1 MNEIQIPVFDWS
13 GSGAE
18 RRYVQIGTVS
28 HADDEQRV
36 QASRYIG
43 AAGRGISLPPAFT
56 LKVSVRGVA
65 VTVRYVVGDGR
76 VSVTG
81 SETAGDINANTH
93 KLIARHFAAWELAAI
108 EAVLGQSMFVASMTD
123 ADGNPADHIS
133 SGGSGVLM
141 LGPGKAT
148 PEGKRA
154 RRRAAEALKSKPQAG
169 RPVKRTPEWWQH
181 RVVCPYLDAVE
192 WGSDGYLAVETAAG
206 VVEST
211 ARNLVS
217 EARKL
222 GLITEGK

>member
-1 MNEIQIPVFDWS
+1 VNEIQIPVFDWM

-18 RRYVQIGTVS
+18 RRRVRIGTVS

-56 LKVSVRGVA
+56 LTVSVGGA
-65 VTVRYVVGDGR
+65 DVTVRYVVIDGR

-81 SETAGDINANTH
+81 SETAGDISANTH
-93 KLIARHFAAWELAAI
+93 RLIARHFAAWELAAI

-123 ADGNPADHIS
+123 ADGNPSDHIS

-154 RRRAAEALKSKPQAG
+154 HRRAAEALKSKPQSG

-181 RVVCPYLDAVE
+181 KVVRPYLDAVE
-192 WGSDGYLAVETAAG
+192 WGSDGYVAVSMAAD
-206 VVEST
+206 VSESG
-211 ARNLVS
+211 AHNAVS

-222 GLITEGK
+222 GLIPKGQ